1 MKQIVLIPLMATSV
15 LMGCQQQAEQLK
27 ETAAIES
34 EKQVAAWVGKYQ
46 GTTPCM
52 GCVSRCED
60 CPGMAVKL
68 DLNEDMTYTL
78 VRESLSGHNEI
89 ETIHGVIT
97 FTDPEQTQL
106 ELKQVTTRN
115 LMVVDLAKQ
124 QLEIREDVSAKKY
137 QMQND
142 FILAKKA

>member
-15 LMGCQQQAEQLK
+15 LMGCKQQAEQLK

-68 DLNEDMTYTL
+68 DLNDDMTYTL

-97 FTDPEQTQL
+97 FKDSEQTQL
-106 ELKQVTTRN
+106 ELKQATTRN
-115 LMVVDLAKQ
+115 LMIVDLAKQ